1 MTGVLNRVK
10 VAQKTA
16 VKADISREEA
26 EKIIKA
32 AFEVISDALS
42 EKNAVTIVGF
52 GKFSIKKRKGRMGR
66 DPNTGKPLK
75 LPESDSLKFNPS
87 VQLRR
92 RIKGK
97 PKRYTTKGKTHK

>member
-66 DPNTGKPLK
+66 DPNTGETLK

-92 RIKGK
+92 RIQGK